1 MLNFD
6 SITIFRGC
14 INDISH
20 YIQTF
25 VYVITSDFLN
35 NAINQML
42 LLLKNV

>member
-1 MLNFD
+1 MLSFD
-6 SITIFRGC
+6 SITIFRES
-14 INDISH
+14 INNINH

-25 VYVITSDFLN
+25 VYIIASDFLN